1 MALAVWLVAGV
12 VVDLWQRCGRGAF
25 GQRLARLMRLP
36 RADWG
41 RAMAHAGFGVVIF
54 GIVSLTT
61 WAVEDIRVVKVGET
75 FDLGPYQVQLLGF
88 SDEVGPNYTAKRAD
102 MRVTKNGA
110 EVAMLRPAKRTYPI
124 AGMATTE
131 AAIRPG
137 IFGDIYLVVGDPQDG
152 GGYAV
157 RSYLKPFAIWLW
169 IGGMMLALG
178 GMLSLSDR
186 RFRVAAGAR
195 RTSDAVVAAE

>member
-1 MALAVWLVAGV
+1 VA
-12 VVDLWQRCGRGAF
+12 
-25 GQRLARLMRLP
+25 
-36 RADWG
+36 
-41 RAMAHAGFGVVIF
+41 IF
-54 GIVSLTT
+54 GIVTLTT
-61 WAVEDIRVVKVGET
+61 WAVEDIRVVKVGES
-75 FDLGPYQVQLLGF
+75 FDLGPYQVQLMGM
-88 SDEVGPNYTAKRAD
+88 SDQKGPNYTAKVAD

-110 EVAMLRPAKRTYPI
+110 EVAMMHPAKRTYPI

-131 AAIRPG
+131 AAIWPG

-157 RSYLKPFAIWLW
+157 RSYLKPFALWLW
-169 IGGMMLALG
+169 LGGMMMALG

-195 RTSDAVVAAE
+195 RSTDVAVAAE